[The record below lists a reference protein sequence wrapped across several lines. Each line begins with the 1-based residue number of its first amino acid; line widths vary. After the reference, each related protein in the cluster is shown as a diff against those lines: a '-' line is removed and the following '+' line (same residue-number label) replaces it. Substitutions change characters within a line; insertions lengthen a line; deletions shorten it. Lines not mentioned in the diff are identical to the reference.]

1 MFSTNFFFKIVLY
14 SKNKDV
20 KLGRAW
26 LAILHVLKKSIAS
39 FPVKY
44 QQKTIRLCKRKN
56 SPYFSFQ
63 LHSAITKKKCRNKQ
77 KLFYVIRFSTLIYE
91 IISIAT
97 KTRKLKMTIF
107 SDTFQNHLLHYY
119 ILAGQFQQLQTTKSL
134 STQGP

>member
-1 MFSTNFFFKIVLY
+1 MFSDIKIDFFELNANPIVFHQFFFFKNVLY

-63 LHSAITKKKCRNKQ
+63 LHSAITKKN
-77 KLFYVIRFSTLIYE
+77 VE
-91 IISIAT
+91 
-97 KTRKLKMTIF
+97 
-107 SDTFQNHLLHYY
+107 
-119 ILAGQFQQLQTTKSL
+119 
-134 STQGP
+134 